1 MSTLTQ
7 TSPFLTRS
15 LTSTVH
21 SISSPSTR
29 TSTPSRPNQPSHRR
43 YDHFV
48 PSIVN
53 NAHNRSNSNN
63 QPPTISNGNLS
74 SQEEWWD
81 PETFYHP
88 IRDIKSFLELAR
100 VSSSSSS
107 SSSGSHKVDSE
118 DSLYEMSKD
127 WMPTNNGFSLNLD
140 ASQVESFD
148 NNAED
153 SQSNDKH
160 NLSLYITSENGY
172 KGSTLSVGLFIG
184 ITSLNPNIGHKL
196 VETEYIHSQT
206 IEFAY
211 TPEMEYYRLELP
223 LILIESHEGIRR
235 DDGFALC
242 VRIGPRFQLHPSFTI
257 PDPVLASTL
266 SALGNM
272 VDTQTGDVVFVC
284 LKHSIDPSED
294 QQPTVSDD
302 MNDEDSLT
310 DHIQMTMQ
318 LRKRTIFAHV
328 EILQAKSDYFEDL
341 FNSGFK
347 ESDNDDER
355 NTLKRKEIV
364 VDDIDFITL
373 YWVIRFLYTNSL
385 TFSKDLNVRSTM
397 TRRSLVI
404 ERGSRIINLPSF
416 SSLRHNSFSKGEW
429 DWHDI
434 SSNGEQEEWEVHND
448 LENKTVKS
456 VSSESTSTCRS
467 RRSEPPRITRPPP
480 PYHNNGP
487 RPRPREGSDTAKSRT
502 KSTGKSVRS
511 ASRTIP
517 NSASTNRVSEDHP
530 SLSSLL
536 SERSNSDIR
545 FQPDPHPHPIT
556 IPPAADALEIYIAA
570 DKYRLDILKGLAN
583 EHLLKYLDEV
593 NCIPLAFASYPYD
606 ELHSEILDN
615 IVDHWTQVKSSKEFL
630 KCIQEVR
637 QDVWGVNGPMVLHNI
652 YMRL

>member
-211 TPEMEYYRLELP
+211 TPEVEYCRL
-223 LILIESHEGIRR
+223 
-235 DDGFALC
+235 
-242 VRIGPRFQLHPSFTI
+242 
-257 PDPVLASTL
+257 DPTLASTL
-266 SALGNM
+266 SALGNL
-272 VDTQTGDVVFVC
+272 VDTPTGEVEFVC
-284 LKHSIDPSED
+284 LEHSIDPSED
-294 QQPTVSDD
+294 EQPTVSHD
-302 MNDEDSLT
+302 MNGEDYST
-310 DHIQMTMQ
+310 DHIKTKMQ
-318 LRKRTIFAHV
+318 IRKRTVFAHV
-328 EILQAKSDYFEDL
+328 EILQAKSEYFKDL

-373 YWVIRFLYTNSL
+373 YWVIR
-385 TFSKDLNVRSTM
+385 
-397 TRRSLVI
+397 RSLVM
-404 ERGSRIINLPSF
+404 ERGSKIIF
-416 SSLRHNSFSKGEW
+416 SSLRYNSFSKGEW

-434 SSNGEQEEWEVHND
+434 SSNGEQEELEVHDD
-448 LENKTVKS
+448 LEDKTVKS

-467 RRSEPPRITRPPP
+467 RRSEPLPITRPPP
-480 PYHNNGP
+480 PYHNGAP
-487 RPRPREGSDTAKSRT
+487 RPRRREGSDTAKSRT
-502 KSTGKSVRS
+502 KSVGNTKDNLI
-511 ASRTIP
+511 RT
-517 NSASTNRVSEDHP
+517 TNRSHPYPQEDHP

-536 SERSNSDIR
+536 SERSKSDSP
-545 FQPDPHPHPIT
+545 FQPDPHPHPTPIL
-556 IPPAADALEIYIAA
+556 PPADALEIYIAA

-583 EHLLKYLDEV
+583 EHSLNYLDEV

-606 ELHSEILDN
+606 KLHSEILDN

>member
-1 MSTLTQ
+1 
-7 TSPFLTRS
+7 
-15 LTSTVH
+15 
-21 SISSPSTR
+21 
-29 TSTPSRPNQPSHRR
+29 
-43 YDHFV
+43 
-48 PSIVN
+48 
-53 NAHNRSNSNN
+53 
-63 QPPTISNGNLS
+63 
-74 SQEEWWD
+74 
-81 PETFYHP
+81 
-88 IRDIKSFLELAR
+88 
-100 VSSSSSS
+100 
-107 SSSGSHKVDSE
+107 
-118 DSLYEMSKD
+118 MSKD
-127 WMPTNNGFSLNLD
+127 WMTTNNGFSLNLD

-373 YWVIRFLYTNSL
+373 YWVI
-385 TFSKDLNVRSTM
+385 
-397 TRRSLVI
+397 
-404 ERGSRIINLPSF
+404 
-416 SSLRHNSFSKGEW
+416 SKGEW

-434 SSNGEQEEWEVHND
+434 SSNGEQEELEVHDD
-448 LENKTVKS
+448 LEDKTVKS

-467 RRSEPPRITRPPP
+467 RRSEPLPITRPPP
-480 PYHNNGP
+480 PYHNDAP
-487 RPRPREGSDTAKSRT
+487 RPRRREGSDTAKSRT
-502 KSTGKSVRS
+502 KSVGNTKDNLI
-511 ASRTIP
+511 RT
-517 NSASTNRVSEDHP
+517 TNRSHPYPQEDHP

-536 SERSNSDIR
+536 SERSKSDSP
-545 FQPDPHPHPIT
+545 FQPDPHPHPTPIL
-556 IPPAADALEIYIAA
+556 PPADALEIYIAA

-583 EHLLKYLDEV
+583 EHLLNYLDEV

-606 ELHSEILDN
+606 KLHSEILDN